1 MLLSP
6 RQASFLIIYT
16 HTHTHK
22 TRTCSFPLF
31 YMLAYLFTQQMF
43 IELLLFTRH
52 SPGAVGA
59 GETKTKSL
67 PSGSLKSISNGIN
80 DRIDGYSG
88 RW

>member
-1 MLLSP
+1 
-6 RQASFLIIYT
+6 
-16 HTHTHK
+16 
-22 TRTCSFPLF
+22 
-31 YMLAYLFTQQMF
+31 MF

-52 SPGAVGA
+52 SLGAVGA